1 MINIYYISLYKCL
14 YKNKWYY
21 LLLLLLLVL
30 LLLYTYIMDVPF
42 PKNEVNTASN
52 KHQLL
57 VHKFTKVIPKLRGR
71 P

>member
-1 MINIYYISLYKCL
+1 
-14 YKNKWYY
+14 
-21 LLLLLLLVL
+21 
-30 LLLYTYIMDVPF
+30 MDVPF